1 MSHPITIHEEAVSGV
16 RENPDLPCRGDVMQM
31 DSDTTSDK
39 LDARLMRVALV
50 FVVGSFM
57 SILDATIVNVAI
69 KDLSRGFNS
78 PLATIQWVSTGYIL
92 AVATVIPLTG
102 WGGDRFG
109 TKRLYIASIVLF
121 LIGSALSGVAW
132 SAGSLI
138 FFRLLQGLGGG
149 MIIPSGMTILTHAAG
164 PKRIGSVMGIVG
176 APMLLAPILGP
187 IAGGY
192 LVDYVSWRW
201 IFLVNL
207 PIGAVAVFM
216 SVESLESDESKP
228 HKRLDWMG
236 LLLLSP
242 GLAAFVYGLTELASG
257 GGNST
262 KTMAGVAIGLVLV
275 VAFIL
280 HARHR
285 EDSLIDVDLFLRHPV
300 GASAI
305 ATFLI
310 GCTFFGLWLVLP
322 LYFQIAHGKSAFDA
336 GLLVAVQG
344 LGALITM
351 PIAGRL
357 TDKTGAGKIVLVGL
371 TLSALGVLGLSQTTS
386 GTPMWQIEIELFI
399 TGLGSGSSM
408 MPAMSA
414 ALGALR
420 RDEVA
425 RATTG
430 LNVVLRVGGSIGTAL
445 LAVVLTH
452 ELSRLMGSTGL
463 DAMNLGAVRAILA
476 NGQARTLAPLGQA
489 FGHTFLFSLGAI
501 GLAFIAA
508 LFLPRQRFEPADA
521 ANSAL
526 TSERSPASK
535 ASS

>member
-1 MSHPITIHEEAVSGV
+1 MTIHDEAVSGT
-16 RENPDLPCRGDVMQM
+16 RKSQDPPCRGDVVRT
-31 DSDTTSDK
+31 DCDTAGDR
-39 LDARLMRVALV
+39 LDARLLRIALV

-57 SILDATIVNVAI
+57 SILDSTIVNVAI
-69 KDLSRGFNS
+69 KDLSRSFNAS
-78 PLATIQWVSTGYIL
+78 LAMIQWVSTGYIL

-102 WGGDRFG
+102 WGCDRFG
-109 TKRLYIASIVLF
+109 TKRLYMACMVLF
-121 LIGSALSGVAW
+121 LIGSALSGLAW
-132 SAGSLI
+132 SAASLI

-149 MIIPSGMTILTHAAG
+149 MIVPSGMTIITHAAG
-164 PKRIGSVMGIVG
+164 AKRIGSVMGIVG

-187 IAGGY
+187 IIGGY

-201 IFLVNL
+201 IFFVNL
-207 PIGAVAVFM
+207 PIGAVAVFLAAAI
-216 SVESLESDESKP
+216 LESDAPKP
-228 HKRLDWMG
+228 HTRLDWTG

-257 GGNST
+257 ALSTT
-262 KTMAGVAIGLVLV
+262 KTMAGVAIGLAFVMG
-275 VAFIL
+275 FIL

-285 EDSLIDVDLFLRHPV
+285 EDSLIDVDLFVRHPV
-300 GASAI
+300 GASAVT
-305 ATFLI
+305 TFLI
-310 GCTFFGLWLVLP
+310 GSSFFGLWLVLP

-344 LGALITM
+344 LGAMITM
-351 PIAGRL
+351 PISGRL
-357 TDKTGAGKIVLVGL
+357 TDKAGAGKIVLIGL
-371 TLSALGVLGLSQTTS
+371 TLSALGVLGLSQTTG

-399 TGLGSGSSM
+399 TGLGSGASM

-452 ELSRLMGSTGL
+452 ELSRLLSSTGHH
-463 DAMNLGAVRAILA
+463 AVNLSAVRNMLA
-476 NGQARTLAPLGQA
+476 NGQVRTLAGLSQA
-489 FGHTFLFSLGAI
+489 FGHTFLFSLATI

-508 LFLPRQRFEPADA
+508 LFLPRRRFEPADDA
-521 ANSAL
+521 DPTLISQ
-526 TSERSPASK
+526 RPPPSK

>member
-1 MSHPITIHEEAVSGV
+1 
-16 RENPDLPCRGDVMQM
+16 MQM
-31 DSDTTSDK
+31 DSAAASDK

-57 SILDATIVNVAI
+57 SILDSTIVNVAI

-78 PLATIQWVSTGYIL
+78 PLAIIQWVSTGYIL

-102 WGGDRFG
+102 WGCDRFG

-121 LIGSALSGVAW
+121 LIGSALCGVAW

-149 MIIPSGMTILTHAAG
+149 MIVPSGMTILTHAAG

-187 IAGGY
+187 IIGGY
-192 LVDYVSWRW
+192 LVDFVSWRW
-201 IFLVNL
+201 IFFVNL
-207 PIGAVAVFM
+207 PIGALAVFLAAKT
-216 SVESLESDESKP
+216 LESDPPKP
-228 HKRLDWMG
+228 HKRLDWTG

-242 GLAAFVYGLTELASG
+242 GLAAFVYGLAELASG
-257 GGNST
+257 GVSST
-262 KTMAGVAIGLVLV
+262 KTIAGVAIGLVFV
-275 VAFIL
+275 VGFIL

-285 EDSLIDVDLFLRHPV
+285 QDALIDVDLFVRNPV
-300 GASAI
+300 GASAV

-310 GCTFFGLWLVLP
+310 GGTFFGLWLVLP
-322 LYFQIAHGKSAFDA
+322 LYFQIAYGKSAFDA

-344 LGALITM
+344 VGAMMTM

-371 TLSALGVLGLSQTTS
+371 TLSGLGVAGLSQTTS
-386 GTPMWQIEIELFI
+386 GTPIWQIEMELFI

-445 LAVVLTH
+445 VAVVLTH
-452 ELSRLMGSTGL
+452 ELSRLLGSTGL
-463 DAMNLGAVRAILA
+463 HGMNLSAVRNILA
-476 NGQARTLAPLGQA
+476 NGQARTSVALGQA
-489 FGHTFLFSLGAI
+489 FGHTFLFSLGTI
-501 GLAFIAA
+501 GFAFIAA
-508 LFLPRQRFEPADA
+508 LFLPRRRFEPRDDA
-521 ANSAL
+521 NPVLISQHQ
-526 TSERSPASK
+526 PASK
-535 ASS
+535 ASR